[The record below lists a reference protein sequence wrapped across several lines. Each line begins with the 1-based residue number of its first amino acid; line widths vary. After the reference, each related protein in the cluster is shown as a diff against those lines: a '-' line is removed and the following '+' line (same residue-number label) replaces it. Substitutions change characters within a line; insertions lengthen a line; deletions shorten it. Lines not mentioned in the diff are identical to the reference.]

1 MRRSM
6 DLRAIASARI
16 AAGRPLPLI
25 GRLLADVSA
34 ERVTLLD
41 PSTGAE
47 LAAADDRPA
56 FVLSTEGEATDGHIV
71 RQFWDLSRANG
82 AGVPIL
88 WNHNPDVLLGQ
99 WQDIRVADMGDG
111 RALVARAFFDPDDEL
126 AQKRKAQ
133 VKRGILNATSVGW
146 LPGDSVRRGELDKA
160 DPHWREPMD
169 GPCGPEE
176 GLVMGSATRPNQL
189 IEGTITPTPAD
200 QAAVVIERL
209 YRRGAEDM
217 VRAARGEAF
226 DADRL
231 LAFLANEPRARAY
244 IDALVTRRVRDE
256 LSRLSSPL
264 ACPDVRTVADLLRSG
279 A

>member
-1 MRRSM
+1 M
-6 DLRAIASARI
+6 DLRAIAAARI
-16 AAGRPLPLI
+16 VAGRPLPLV

-41 PSTGAE
+41 PSTGGE
-47 LAAADDRPA
+47 LAASDDRPA

-88 WNHNPDVLLGQ
+88 WNHNPDILLGQ
-99 WQDIRVADMGDG
+99 WQDIGVADMGDG

-146 LPGDSVRRGELDKA
+146 LPGESVRRGELDAA
-160 DPHWREPMD
+160 DKHYREPVD

-176 GLVMGSATRPNQL
+176 GLVMGSAMRPNRL

-209 YRRGAEDM
+209 YRKGAED
-217 VRAARGEAF
+217 VERALRGEAF

-231 LAFLANEPRARAY
+231 LAFLANEPRARAFLQS
-244 IDALVTRRVRDE
+244 LVTRSVRDE
-256 LSRLSSPL
+256 LARLSSTPQPP
-264 ACPDVRTVADLLRSG
+264 ADVRTVGDLLRTKG
-279 A
+279 V